1 MYCVKC
7 GVELA
12 DGESKCPLCG
22 TTAYHPDVPVTDA
35 KPPYPSYVRPSMR
48 VNHRGVMFLVTM
60 IYVML
65 ILQLIICDFSI

>member
-35 KPPYPSYVRPSMR
+35 KPPYPVSYTHLTLPTTER
-48 VNHRGVMFLVTM
+48 V
-60 IYVML
+60 
-65 ILQLIICDFSI
+65 